1 MLTTNQVPETNIIE
15 MKVDGEVE
23 TKDIEAARSEI
34 SSVLEGNGR
43 LKVLVVY
50 ENLGSMGPKAI
61 WEDTGLEKSVFDNA
75 ERLAVVSE
83 KRWIES
89 LAQDLGSST
98 SLEIETFETG
108 QREEALRW
116 LQA

>member
-1 MLTTNQVPETNIIE
+1 MLTTNQIPETNIIE

-34 SSVLEGNGR
+34 SSVLEDNAKLR
-43 LKVLVVY
+43 ILVVY
-50 ENLGSMGPKAI
+50 ENLRSMGPKAI
-61 WEDTGLEKSVFDNA
+61 WEDAGLEKSVFDNA

-98 SLEIETFETG
+98 SLEIETSEPG